1 MGSEFSRAKKNGL
14 VIHVDSLDPITD
26 KGLACGCVCSKCG
39 KVVQFVYRKIP
50 FKTKFFRH
58 HETSTCTG
66 GPMTALH
73 LSAQQILSEINSFL
87 MVHEEVKYSQSS
99 LEYTFANYRADVR
112 SIQDNLIPVI
122 FEVVVKSDLT
132 EEKILFLKEN
142 KIESIRFDLT
152 KVSPNINDTD
162 LTELLRNNAEIKSN
176 IYREAVH
183 NVAVQ
188 EVAPIEEKTDD
199 GNSGGFIALIIA
211 IVAAILFW
219 PSGKNKK
226 KHIPYRKRRR

>member
-1 MGSEFSRAKKNGL
+1 M
-14 VIHVDSLDPITD
+14 IHVDSLDPITD
-26 KGLACGCVCSKCG
+26 KGLACGCVCGKCD
-39 KVVQFVYRKIP
+39 KVVQFVYRKRP

-58 HETSTCTG
+58 HEASTCTG

-73 LSAQQILSEINSFL
+73 LSAQQILGAINSFL
-87 MVHEEVKYSQSS
+87 MANEEVKYSQSS

-112 SIQDNLIPVI
+112 SIQDNLIPII

-152 KVSPNINDTD
+152 KVSPNTNDTD
-162 LTELLRNNAEIKSN
+162 LTELLRNNTKIKSN
-176 IYREAVH
+176 IYRDAID
-183 NVAVQ
+183 NVAAE
-188 EVAPIEEKTDD
+188 EVASTEKTADD
-199 GNSGGFIALIIA
+199 SSGGSFIALIIA
-211 IVAAILFW
+211 IVAAIIYW

-226 KHIPYRKRRR
+226 KRIPYRRRKR

>member
-39 KVVQFVYRKIP
+39 EVVQFVYRKIP

-58 HETSTCTG
+58 HETSTCIG

-87 MVHEEVKYSQSS
+87 MVDEEVKYSQSS

-112 SIQDNLIPVI
+112 SIQDNLTPVI

-132 EEKILFLKEN
+132 EEKIRFLKDN

-162 LTELLRNNAEIKSN
+162 LTELLRNNVKIKSN
-176 IYREAVH
+176 IYREAVD

-188 EVAPIEEKTDD
+188 EVASIEENTDD
-199 GNSGGFIALIIA
+199 GAGAGFFAFVIAIIA
-211 IVAAILFW
+211 AIVFW
-219 PSGKNKK
+219 PSPKHKK
-226 KHIPYRKRRR
+226 KHIPYRKRKR